1 MHHNCRIKIWFSCI
15 QHPANNLLQLCSG
28 VMQCKPSAKYW
39 TMYPAEIV
47 PKLSNEQFIFK
58 TSFQKRLIDS
68 SSKEGYKPDKLKG
81 EIEFRNI
88 HFSYPSRPDI
98 TVSVHFRCTC
108 CTEILQPTSKILSL
122 ILLLFFFF
130 SYAECV
136 PILRGCELKGG
147 GRGGRKSIMSKDKA
161 VYLLLLATCAG
172 QS

>member
-122 ILLLFFFF
+122 ILLLVFFFF
-130 SYAECV
+130 ICWMCSYLERLWAN
-136 PILRGCELKGG
+136 GG
-147 GRGGRKSIMSKDKA
+147 GRGEEIHNVKR
-161 VYLLLLATCAG
+161 
-172 QS
+172 

>member
-98 TVSVHFRCTC
+98 TVSVNFRCTC

-122 ILLLFFFF
+122 ILLLVFFFF
-130 SYAECV
+130 ICWMCSYLERLWAN
-136 PILRGCELKGG
+136 GG
-147 GRGGRKSIMSKDKA
+147 GEGG
-161 VYLLLLATCAG
+161 G
-172 QS
+172 NP